1 MIVADFTYYI
11 AFIDRNVVVVFFFC
25 DISIPVS
32 CPVCLPDYVLCC
44 LDSVAVVESFPP
56 ADGPPATHT
65 LNEVRT

>member
-1 MIVADFTYYI
+1 MIVTGFMYYM
-11 AFIDRNVVVVFFFC
+11 ALIDMNVVVFFC
-25 DISIPVS
+25 DISVPVS

-56 ADGPPATHT
+56 ADGPPAAHT